1 MTVDLDAIAQRGRCE
16 VSSLRLALPL
26 IEQGYTPPFLS
37 RYRRDELGDIDEA
50 SLWNLAHAVRTQKV
64 LDEYRADLQAA
75 WQQTPLV
82 DPAIGRAVG
91 NAQSKRLLDR
101 LSRRVKLESS
111 ESAGLAQRLAVR
123 ALNPQKGDG
132 EDLKSLA
139 ESLAAEPVATAAT
152 AEEEAPATPD
162 STPADVD
169 GVLAKLDATIAKR
182 LIGDPRIMGAAVRWL
197 SRNAKIRV
205 MEVHDPHIQSEA
217 DSSDSQPKNQ
227 KSDAAAEAQPEAA
240 AAEPTAEAPAET
252 AETAPEAETPA
263 AEATAPEAAAS
274 EDAAPDA
281 SSTVE
286 ASAAEASSEEAPTA
300 ETAEAPAS
308 EQPAADSDS
317 TETEATA
324 TTEPVAAEAST
335 ADATAAEQTEPAG
348 PEASA
353 DSETPAGTDKPAES
367 VTKTAPA
374 AKAAPAKAKPK
385 KSKKISPR
393 QRRRRWLVS
402 TLKPLAGKS
411 MPANKLSSFQL
422 VMLGRAL
429 RSQVAQCA
437 FDYDA
442 AKLVAEL
449 QKTAAGFN
457 RPLADRL
464 SGLVLE
470 NEAIIRDAAEA
481 AWWDELQEQASSRLV
496 AIAADNLHSQINRG
510 GVEAKVVM
518 SIDAV
523 GPRTAATSIVSSDGR
538 LLHSEDIPCQLS
550 AAMRTLAVT
559 KMGELIHAH
568 HVDLIVISNGP
579 ARRACMIAVGELI
592 KQSADKSVRWTLAD
606 RSGADAYAGG
616 PAGDQEMKST
626 PRRFRAAAW
635 IAFSAMQPAQA
646 LVKVDPLKLRL
657 GSFQR
662 ELSDDA
668 VLSALEDVMVSGAAR
683 GGVDVNSTATTWMQ
697 RLPGIT
703 SEISQAIDERRREKL
718 IASREELATAIEW
731 PSVVNSR
738 QAMPFLRVFAS
749 EETLDGTLIHP
760 DDYPLAKKLATAL
773 NIELPPD
780 RPPAYE
786 LPDYS
791 EPVVVTSAEAPVETA
806 SEPTAS
812 EETAAGEEVAAKE
825 KSAASENAEP
835 DAAASETTAELSAE
849 SATESSDAPAA
860 QTPAADDTASE
871 EPAAEASAEET
882 SAEEAETPASE
893 ESPAPEA
900 AADSSDSE
908 AAPSDGETTEGAT
921 ETKSEAPAAP
931 EPVRRPMPERAAVD
945 KLIKEWQIG
954 KRRSHQLVRWLC
966 DPFGEGA
973 SEGESPAVMT
983 AMPSLAELKP
993 GDQVIGV
1000 VVGVMPF
1007 GVFIE
1012 LSPDCSGLI
1021 HVSRISDSFVEDLHE
1036 AVQVGDVITAWVT
1049 GTDAKRRR
1057 VALSAISPER
1067 EAALEARRQND
1078 RGGRGRGPG
1087 ARGPGGQGGRGQ
1099 RGAQGAQTGGQAS
1112 GQGGGQ
1118 GQRSESAPRG
1128 RGGQSGGSGQGGQR
1142 GGQARG
1148 GQGQG
1153 RGAQGG
1159 RGGKP
1164 GGRPGGRDAGRGGRG
1179 RGPKKPEVYEV
1190 IGKDPE
1196 KPQISDA
1203 MAKGDEPMRSFG
1215 DLMQMFSKEK
1225 GQTTPPADKKPAAKP
1240 PAAEKPVA
1248 EKPAEVKPAE
1258 TPQTDPPAAP
1268 KAEAPA
1274 TEAPASPSAPEK
1286 DE

>member
-50 SLWNLAHAVRTQKV
+50 SLWKLAHAVRTQKN
-64 LDEYRADLQAA
+64 LDEYRENLQDA
-75 WQQTPLV
+75 WKQTPLA
-82 DPAIGRAVG
+82 DPAIGRAIG

-101 LSRRVKLESS
+101 LSRRVKLESG
-111 ESAGLAQRLAVR
+111 ESASLAQRLAVR
-123 ALNPQKGDG
+123 VLNPQKGDG
-132 EDLKSLA
+132 EDLNRLASTLA
-139 ESLAAEPVATAAT
+139 ESMASDVSASPAEGEAAAETESDNAA
-152 AEEEAPATPD
+152 P
-162 STPADVD
+162 DVD
-169 GVLAKLDATIAKR
+169 GALAKLDATISKR
-182 LIGDPRIMGAAVRWL
+182 LIGDPRIVGAAVRWL
-197 SRNAKIRV
+197 SRNAKIRIL
-205 MEVHDPHIQSEA
+205 EVHDPHIQAEEA
-217 DSSDSQPKNQ
+217 GEAETKQES
-227 KSDAAAEAQPEAA
+227 KSDEPAKAAS
-240 AAEPTAEAPAET
+240 
-252 AETAPEAETPA
+252 ETPA
-263 AEATAPEAAAS
+263 AESPAAETPA
-274 EDAAPDA
+274 
-281 SSTVE
+281 VE
-286 ASAAEASSEEAPTA
+286 ASAESPA
-300 ETAEAPAS
+300 ETTPAAEAPANDAPAS
-308 EQPAADSDS
+308 EAPAVDDSATQTPEAEAVSAEAAPAES
-317 TETEATA
+317 TTEEASSAEAT
-324 TTEPVAAEAST
+324 PAESGEETPASETPSAGAST
-335 ADATAAEQTEPAG
+335 ADATPSEDAAPKAEQPQG
-348 PEASA
+348 
-353 DSETPAGTDKPAES
+353 D
-367 VTKTAPA
+367 A
-374 AKAAPAKAKPK
+374 AAATTKAAPAKSKGK
-385 KSKKISPR
+385 KNKKISPR

-402 TLKPLAGKS
+402 TLKPLSGKS

-481 AWWDELQEQASSRLV
+481 AWWDELQEQASTRLV
-496 AIAADNLHSQINRG
+496 SIAADNLHSQINRG

-523 GPRTAATSIVSSDGR
+523 GPRTAATSIIAADGR
-538 LLHSEDIPCQLS
+538 LLHCEDIPCQLS

-616 PAGDQEMKST
+616 PAGDQEMKAT

-703 SEISQAIDERRREKL
+703 SDIADAIDQRRREKL
-718 IASREELATAIEW
+718 VASRDDLATAIQW

-738 QAMPFLRVFAS
+738 QAMPFLRVFGS
-749 EETLDGTLIHP
+749 DESLDGTLIHP
-760 DDYPLAKKLATAL
+760 DDYPLAKKLASAL
-773 NIELPPD
+773 SIELPPD

-791 EPVVVTSAEAPVETA
+791 EPAPAAETTETVAATETEAAPTGTESSESTSELSATEDAEAT
-806 SEPTAS
+806 SEENAEAAAEAT
-812 EETAAGEEVAAKE
+812 EETAGAEVAA
-825 KSAASENAEP
+825 
-835 DAAASETTAELSAE
+835 
-849 SATESSDAPAA
+849 TEGDVSG
-860 QTPAADDTASE
+860 
-871 EPAAEASAEET
+871 EASAETT
-882 SAEEAETPASE
+882 SEPEAETAADAEASSE
-893 ESPAPEA
+893 ES
-900 AADSSDSE
+900 SSDE
-908 AAPSDGETTEGAT
+908 ASAEDKTASD
-921 ETKSEAPAAP
+921 EAPAASAPDAP
-931 EPVRRPMPERAAVD
+931 EPVRRPMPEKAAVD

-966 DPFGEGA
+966 DPFGEGV
-973 SEGESPAVMT
+973 SEGEVPAVMT
-983 AMPSLAELKP
+983 AMPALSELKP

-1021 HVSRISDSFVEDLHE
+1021 HVSKISDSFVEDLHE

-1057 VALSAISPER
+1057 VALSAISPEK

-1087 ARGPGGQGGRGQ
+1087 GRGPARGQ
-1099 RGAQGAQTGGQAS
+1099 R
-1112 GQGGGQ
+1112 GGGQ
-1118 GQRSESAPRG
+1118 GQGQGAPRG
-1128 RGGQSGGSGQGGQR
+1128 RGGQGDNRGQRGGQGRGGSGQGGP
-1142 GGQARG
+1142 
-1148 GQGQG
+1148 GQG
-1153 RGAQGG
+1153 RGGQGG

-1164 GGRPGGRDAGRGGRG
+1164 RRSGGRDGGRGGRS

-1190 IGKDPE
+1190 VGKDPE
-1196 KPQISDA
+1196 KPTISDA
-1203 MAKGDEPMRSFG
+1203 MVKGDEPMRSFG
-1215 DLMQMFSKEK
+1215 DLMQLFNKEK
-1225 GQTTPPADKKPAAKP
+1225 GQTAPPA
-1240 PAAEKPVA
+1240 EN
-1248 EKPAEVKPAE
+1248 KPAEVKPVE
-1258 TPQTDPPAAP
+1258 TQPAPEATPPQAASPA
-1268 KAEAPA
+1268 AEAPA
-1274 TEAPASPSAPEK
+1274 TDAAETPAAPEGDK
-1286 DE
+1286 

>member
-50 SLWNLAHAVRTQKV
+50 SLWNLAHAVRTQKK
-64 LDEYRADLQAA
+64 LDEYRSDLQEA
-75 WQQTPLV
+75 WKQTPLA
-82 DPAIGRAVG
+82 DPAIGRAIG

-101 LSRRVKLESS
+101 LSRRVKLETG
-111 ESAGLAQRLAVR
+111 ESANLAQRLAVR
-123 ALNPQKGDG
+123 TLNPQKGDG
-132 EDLKSLA
+132 EDLKALA
-139 ESLAAEPVATAAT
+139 ESLAAEPSAAETT
-152 AEEEAPATPD
+152 AEGEAASPEPA
-162 STPADVD
+162 SNDVD
-169 GVLAKLDATIAKR
+169 GALAKLDATIAKR
-182 LIGDPRIMGAAVRWL
+182 LIGDPRIVGAAVRWL

-205 MEVHDPHIQSEA
+205 MEVHDPHIQA
-217 DSSDSQPKNQ
+217 DDDSSESSDPQPKAQ
-227 KSDAAAEAQPEAA
+227 KSAAPAKDQPEAA
-240 AAEPTAEAPAET
+240 AETKVSEAPASEAAAETAEATPAADAPAAESAAAEGAAPEASGTEAASSPETPAAEAAETPASEPVAEAAPAEQAAPTEPAAAEAPAEQPPAEQPAAAATPTAEAPA
-252 AETAPEAETPA
+252 PA
-263 AEATAPEAAAS
+263 AESAE
-274 EDAAPDA
+274 
-281 SSTVE
+281 ST
-286 ASAAEASSEEAPTA
+286 
-300 ETAEAPAS
+300 
-308 EQPAADSDS
+308 EQPAS
-317 TETEATA
+317 
-324 TTEPVAAEAST
+324 
-335 ADATAAEQTEPAG
+335 
-348 PEASA
+348 
-353 DSETPAGTDKPAES
+353 DKPAAS
-367 VTKTAPA
+367 VTKQAPA
-374 AKAAPAKAKPK
+374 AKAAPAKAKAK

-481 AWWDELQEQASSRLV
+481 AWWDELQEQASARLV
-496 AIAADNLHSQINRG
+496 SIAADNLHSQINRG

-703 SEISQAIDERRREKL
+703 PDISQAIDERRREKL
-718 IASREELATAIEW
+718 IASREDLATAVEW

-773 NIELPPD
+773 NVELPPD

-791 EPVVVTSAEAPVETA
+791 TPAPAPAPAAVEAPPEAT
-806 SEPTAS
+806 SEAVPAA
-812 EETAAGEEVAAKE
+812 EETAADGAE
-825 KSAASENAEP
+825 SENADSEN
-835 DAAASETTAELSAE
+835 AASASSAELSAE
-849 SATESSDAPAA
+849 TAPESTEAPASDAS
-860 QTPAADDTASE
+860 SE
-871 EPAAEASAEET
+871 EPAAEAS
-882 SAEEAETPASE
+882 SDETPADDA
-893 ESPAPEA
+893 PAPEA
-900 AADSSDSE
+900 VAESEESAASDSE
-908 AAPSDGETTEGAT
+908 ASEEPAAAGGDAA
-921 ETKSEAPAAP
+921 ETKAEADAPAAPAAP

-973 SEGESPAVMT
+973 SEGEAPAVMT
-983 AMPSLAELKP
+983 AMPSLSELKQ

-1021 HVSRISDSFVEDLHE
+1021 HVSRISDSYVEDLHE

-1067 EAALEARRQND
+1067 EAAMESRRQNE
-1078 RGGRGRGPG
+1078 RGGRGGRGP
-1087 ARGPGGQGGRGQ
+1087 GGRGQ
-1099 RGAQGAQTGGQAS
+1099 RG
-1112 GQGGGQ
+1112 GQGGAQGTGQ

-1128 RGGQSGGSGQGGQR
+1128 RGGQSGGDGRSGQGGQR
-1142 GGQARG
+1142 GGPGR

-1164 GGRPGGRDAGRGGRG
+1164 GGRPGGRDGGRGGRG

-1196 KPQISDA
+1196 KPKISDA

-1248 EKPAEVKPAE
+1248 EKPADVKPAD
-1258 TPQTDPPAAP
+1258 TAPADAP
-1268 KAEAPA
+1268 KAEAPVA
-1274 TEAPASPSAPEK
+1274 EASKPAASEG

>member
-50 SLWNLAHAVRTQKV
+50 SLWNLAHAVRTQKK
-64 LDEYRADLQAA
+64 LDEYRSDLQDA
-75 WQQTPLV
+75 WKQTPLA
-82 DPAIGRAVG
+82 DPAIGRAIG

-101 LSRRVKLESS
+101 LSRRVKLETG
-111 ESAGLAQRLAVR
+111 ESTNLAQRLAVR
-123 ALNPQKGDG
+123 TLNPQKGDG
-132 EDLKSLA
+132 EDLKALA
-139 ESLAAEPVATAAT
+139 EALAAESASAEPAAAETATEGEVA
-152 AEEEAPATPD
+152 APESA
-162 STPADVD
+162 SNDVD
-169 GVLAKLDATIAKR
+169 GALAKLDATIAKR
-182 LIGDPRIMGAAVRWL
+182 LIGDPRIVGAAVRWL

-205 MEVHDPHIQSEA
+205 MEVHDPHIQTGHEPA
-217 DSSDSQPKNQ
+217 DSSDSQPKSK
-227 KSDAAAEAQPEAA
+227 KSAAAAEAPPETPAAEISTEAA
-240 AAEPTAEAPAET
+240 AATPV
-252 AETAPEAETPA
+252 AETPA
-263 AEATAPEAAAS
+263 AENSAPEASSTEATSSPETPAAEPAETPASEPVAETAPAEHAAPAEPAATEPAAAAEAPATETPAADAGASETAASEAAAS
-274 EDAAPDA
+274 
-281 SSTVE
+281 
-286 ASAAEASSEEAPTA
+286 
-300 ETAEAPAS
+300 
-308 EQPAADSDS
+308 
-317 TETEATA
+317 
-324 TTEPVAAEAST
+324 
-335 ADATAAEQTEPAG
+335 ADATETTEQSAADKPAASDEPA
-348 PEASA
+348 A
-353 DSETPAGTDKPAES
+353 AGKPAES
-367 VTKTAPA
+367 VTKQAPA
-374 AKAAPAKAKPK
+374 AKAAPAKAKAK

-481 AWWDELQEQASSRLV
+481 AWWDELQEQASARLV

-523 GPRTAATSIVSSDGR
+523 GPRTAATSIVSADGR

-703 SEISQAIDERRREKL
+703 PEISQAIEGRRREKL
-718 IASREELATAIEW
+718 IASREDLATAVEW

-773 NIELPPD
+773 SVELPPD

-791 EPVVVTSAEAPVETA
+791 EPAPAPVAAVEAPAEATIE
-806 SEPTAS
+806 
-812 EETAAGEEVAAKE
+812 
-825 KSAASENAEP
+825 
-835 DAAASETTAELSAE
+835 AAASEGAESESTDSEVADSDTTAELSAE
-849 SATESSDAPAA
+849 AATDETPAEATASDE
-860 QTPAADDTASE
+860 TGSEENPAADSEAAS
-871 EPAAEASAEET
+871 
-882 SAEEAETPASE
+882 
-893 ESPAPEA
+893 PEA
-900 AADSSDSE
+900 AAESGE
-908 AAPSDGETTEGAT
+908 AVPSDGESSSPEAS
-921 ETKSEAPAAP
+921 SEEAVASDGDSAEAKPEADAPAAPAAP

-983 AMPSLAELKP
+983 AMPSLAELKQ

-1021 HVSRISDSFVEDLHE
+1021 HVSRISDSYVEDLHE

-1067 EAALEARRQND
+1067 EAAMETRRQNE
-1078 RGGRGRGPG
+1078 RGGRGGGGR
-1087 ARGPGGQGGRGQ
+1087 GQGGRGQ
-1099 RGAQGAQTGGQAS
+1099 RGGQG

-1118 GQRSESAPRG
+1118 NAGQGQRSDSAPRG
-1128 RGGQSGGSGQGGQR
+1128 RGGQSGGDGRSGQGGQR
-1142 GGQARG
+1142 GGQGRG

-1164 GGRPGGRDAGRGGRG
+1164 GGRPGGRDGGRGGRG

-1196 KPQISDA
+1196 KPKISDA

-1225 GQTTPPADKKPAAKP
+1225 GKTTPPADKKPAAKP

-1248 EKPAEVKPAE
+1248 EKPAEAKPAE
-1258 TPQTDPPAAP
+1258 TPPADPPAAP

-1274 TEAPASPSAPEK
+1274 AEASTPTAPEG

>member
-50 SLWNLAHAVRTQKV
+50 SLWNLAHAVRTQKK
-64 LDEYRADLQAA
+64 LDEYRSDLQEA
-75 WQQTPLV
+75 WKQTPLV
-82 DPAIGRAVG
+82 DPAIGRAIG

-101 LSRRVKLESS
+101 LSRRVKLETG
-111 ESAGLAQRLAVR
+111 ESANLAQRLAVR
-123 ALNPQKGDG
+123 TLNPQKGDG
-132 EDLKSLA
+132 EDLKALA
-139 ESLAAEPVATAAT
+139 ESLAADPAAAETTTEGEAAAPEPA
-152 AEEEAPATPD
+152 
-162 STPADVD
+162 SNDVD
-169 GVLAKLDATIAKR
+169 GALAKLDATIAKR
-182 LIGDPRIMGAAVRWL
+182 LIGDPRIVGAAVRWL

-205 MEVHDPHIQSEA
+205 MEVHDPHIQA
-217 DSSDSQPKNQ
+217 DDDSSESSGSQPKAQ
-227 KSDAAAEAQPEAA
+227 KSAA
-240 AAEPTAEAPAET
+240 AAKDQPKAAAKTESPEAPASEAKTETAEAAPAADAPAADAAPAPETAAPEASGTEAASSSEPPAAETPAEGTPVAET
-252 AETAPEAETPA
+252 AETPAIEPVAETAPAEQAAPAEPAAAEAPADQSAAAATPAADAPAPA
-263 AEATAPEAAAS
+263 AEA
-274 EDAAPDA
+274 AAP
-281 SSTVE
+281 TE
-286 ASAAEASSEEAPTA
+286 Q
-300 ETAEAPAS
+300 PAS
-308 EQPAADSDS
+308 EKPAA
-317 TETEATA
+317 
-324 TTEPVAAEAST
+324 
-335 ADATAAEQTEPAG
+335 
-348 PEASA
+348 
-353 DSETPAGTDKPAES
+353 S
-367 VTKTAPA
+367 VTKQAPA
-374 AKAAPAKAKPK
+374 AKAAPAKAKAK

-481 AWWDELQEQASSRLV
+481 AWWDELQEQASARLV
-496 AIAADNLHSQINRG
+496 SIAADNLHSQINRG

-703 SEISQAIDERRREKL
+703 PEISQAIDERRREKL
-718 IASREELATAIEW
+718 IASREDLATAVEW
-731 PSVVNSR
+731 PSVVHSR

-760 DDYPLAKKLATAL
+760 DDYALAKKLATAL
-773 NIELPPD
+773 NVELPPD

-791 EPVVVTSAEAPVETA
+791 TPAPAPAAAAVEAPAETT
-806 SEPTAS
+806 SEAAPAA
-812 EETAAGEEVAAKE
+812 EETAADGAESETADSE
-825 KSAASENAEP
+825 AS
-835 DAAASETTAELSAE
+835 ASETSAELSAE
-849 SATESSDAPAA
+849 TATESTEAPAA
-860 QTPAADDTASE
+860 DAASE
-871 EPAAEASAEET
+871 EPAAEASSDEAPAEAAATED
-882 SAEEAETPASE
+882 A
-893 ESPAPEA
+893 PAPEA
-900 AADSSDSE
+900 AAESDES
-908 AAPSDGETTEGAT
+908 ASSDGESSEEPAASGDDAA
-921 ETKSEAPAAP
+921 ETKAEADAPAAPAAP

-973 SEGESPAVMT
+973 SEGEAPAVMT
-983 AMPSLAELKP
+983 AMPSLSELKQ

-1021 HVSRISDSFVEDLHE
+1021 HVSRISDSYVEDLHE

-1067 EAALEARRQND
+1067 EAAMESRRQNE
-1078 RGGRGRGPG
+1078 RGGRGGRGP
-1087 ARGPGGQGGRGQ
+1087 GGRGQ
-1099 RGAQGAQTGGQAS
+1099 RG

-1118 GQRSESAPRG
+1118 STGQGQRSDSAPRG
-1128 RGGQSGGSGQGGQR
+1128 RGGQSGGDGRTGQGGQR
-1142 GGQARG
+1142 GGR

-1153 RGAQGG
+1153 RGGQGG

-1164 GGRPGGRDAGRGGRG
+1164 GGRPGGRDGGRGGRG

-1196 KPQISDA
+1196 KPKISDA

-1248 EKPAEVKPAE
+1248 ETPSEAKPADA
-1258 TPQTDPPAAP
+1258 PPADAS
-1268 KAEAPA
+1268 K
-1274 TEAPASPSAPEK
+1274 TEAPVVEASKPAASEG